1 MKARRSLAGGLM
13 MLALLGLVSGCTTT
27 CRTVDEHYMDH
38 PASYSRVQILPFWFE
53 GAGNIDR
60 SFTTNDLQLL
70 SRQTVS
76 NLVADV
82 QQLLGAKG
90 YDVVGPDHVRRVDE
104 LSPKVAAELG
114 PSLEFVRAD
123 LFDLLRRQY
132 AASITE
138 KPLAF
143 MPRSDG
149 TAFHHQ
155 AAACLT
161 NVLARLCA
169 TNAKAVLLMD
179 SKVFFESN
187 RNRTKRAMWNWTG
200 GGVTAV
206 VEVGFNAAMYTAAM
220 LARAN
225 TAPEPIW
232 IDPFWH
238 SNNSI
243 QLNLVLVDVQ
253 TRTVLWLNQ
262 QDFKHQDPRNA
273 QTMDETIT
281 DAMRDLP
288 PTWR

>member
-1 MKARRSLAGGLM
+1 MKARRFLDGGLV

-53 GAGNIDR
+53 GAGNIDH

-76 NLVADV
+76 NLVVDV

-90 YDVVGPDHVRRVDE
+90 YDVVGPDQVRRVDE
-104 LSPKVAAELG
+104 LSPKVAAEVG
-114 PSLEFVRAD
+114 QSLEFVRAD
-123 LFDLLRRQY
+123 LFSLLRRQY

-143 MPRSDG
+143 MPRAG
-149 TAFHHQ
+149 GAAFHHQ

-161 NVLARLCA
+161 NVLARFA
-169 TNAKAVLLMD
+169 VTNARAVLIMD
-179 SKVFFESN
+179 SKVFFESKH
-187 RNRTKRAMWNWTG
+187 NRTKRALWNWTG

-220 LARAN
+220 LARSSS
-225 TAPEPIW
+225 APEPIW

-273 QTMDETIT
+273 KTMEETVT
-281 DAMRDLP
+281 DAMHDLP